1 MEGMRTKRRAA
12 VSMPVFGSAVTARF
26 ALEGGVQPMRVL
38 CYGDSNTVGFCEKGR
53 RYQPYGK
60 ALSDALA
67 AAQTPAEVTACGL
80 CGLTVKEMD
89 EGRAESVLEPRCGP
103 HGKGLERLLKDDGPW
118 DLVVI
123 MAGTNDLGAG
133 AEIGRTQVHVA
144 RLHALCHDHGVPTVN
159 VAPPASS
166 SILPMAQKRRGLAD
180 LMGKWARTTPDVLFH
195 VDSEEII
202 PRSATGMWE
211 LDEIH
216 FSARGSD
223 ELGRLLA
230 PKIAAVL
237 GQAPLS
243 PRAHSVSVP
252 PALQRPAS
260 PDMGSPVVVRGPS
273 PGCRSRSPLL
283 RQFPEVVQD
292 IAPQAQQDIRSCSPR
307 VSQVLV
313 KQDSFEKARENVTRG
328 DVKRALE
335 RSTVPAKVTP
345 ETRVAERFQ
354 ARTMQPE
361 RIVQPDR
368 ILQDKRM
375 EQAVITLQKLQR
387 EKRVQL
393 QSPSV
398 VSRSVAVGK
407 LQTTCATSVLVFC

>member
-1 MEGMRTKRRAA
+1 
-12 VSMPVFGSAVTARF
+12 
-26 ALEGGVQPMRVL
+26 MRVL
-38 CYGDSNTVGFCEKGR
+38 CYGDSNTIGFCESGR

-80 CGLTVKEMD
+80 CGLTAKEMD

-144 RLHALCHDHGVPTVN
+144 RIHALCHDHGVPTVN
-159 VAPPASS
+159 VAPPS
-166 SILPMAQKRRGLAD
+166 SISIVHMAQERRRLAD
-180 LMGKWARTTPDVLFH
+180 LMGTWARATPDVLFH

-202 PRSATGMWE
+202 PRSATGMYE
-211 LDEIH
+211 PDEIH

-243 PRAHSVSVP
+243 PRAHSVSVSP
-252 PALQRPAS
+252 ALHRPASPVNVSPALQRPAS

-283 RQFPEVVQD
+283 RQIPEVVVG
-292 IAPQAQQDIRSCSPR
+292 S
-307 VSQVLV
+307 VG
-313 KQDSFEKARENVTRG
+313 T
-328 DVKRALE
+328 DVK
-335 RSTVPAKVTP
+335 VTK
-345 ETRVAERFQ
+345 ACLDLSSK
-354 ARTMQPE
+354 
-361 RIVQPDR
+361 IVQPDR

-375 EQAVITLQKLQR
+375 ERAVITLQKLQR

-398 VSRSVAVGK
+398 VGRSVAVGK
-407 LQTTCATSVLVFC
+407 LQTTCATSVLALPLQSKVSTLGCVV